1 MQISTT
7 KKLYKGKYQ
16 YNIVLVCAYSF
27 VFRGNKLNVT
37 ARKLEFEGTRS
48 ESWRGYP
55 STWKNPDE
63 FAYAKE
69 LYDMLITMDDFSI
82 RVESPTITC
91 YTNNYNDIIK
101 LREINISK
109 VRKISVPKTTL
120 EEDTVYMPDINFEFR
135 VTIGKTENKYLDFL
149 EWADTIDKLRI
160 TNSCREMLSRYN
172 SCGGGHFYV
181 NGEKMLMMCRM
192 HLAGIKLTVHRIVH

>member
-27 VFRGNKLNVT
+27 LFRGNKLDVT
-37 ARKLEFEGTRS
+37 ARKLELEGTRS

-55 STWKNPDE
+55 STWKNPEE

-69 LYDMLITMDDFSI
+69 LYDMLITMDDYSI

-91 YTNNYNDIIK
+91 YTNDYSDIVALK
-101 LREINISK
+101 QLDISK
-109 VRKISVPKTTL
+109 VRRISVPKATL
-120 EEDTVYMPDINFEFR
+120 TEDSVYMPEIDYEFR

-149 EWADTIDKLRI
+149 EWADAIDKLRI
-160 TNSCREMLSRYN
+160 TNSCREMLSRHSSY
-172 SCGGGHFYV
+172 GGGHFYV
-181 NGEKMLMMCRM
+181 NGENMLLMCRM
-192 HLAGIKLTVHRIVH
+192 QLAGINLTVHRIVH